1 MELLCSITTFIY
13 YIKKLVG
20 ELCLDH
26 LAVQAGDVGDS
37 LVLRTYSL
45 ASASVG
51 AVTET
56 CLFHSH
62 HHVLSTTGSLYTAL
76 WKQGELANLR

>member
-26 LAVQAGDVGDS
+26 LAVQAG
-37 LVLRTYSL
+37 
-45 ASASVG
+45 
-51 AVTET
+51 
-56 CLFHSH
+56 
-62 HHVLSTTGSLYTAL
+62 
-76 WKQGELANLR
+76 ELANLR